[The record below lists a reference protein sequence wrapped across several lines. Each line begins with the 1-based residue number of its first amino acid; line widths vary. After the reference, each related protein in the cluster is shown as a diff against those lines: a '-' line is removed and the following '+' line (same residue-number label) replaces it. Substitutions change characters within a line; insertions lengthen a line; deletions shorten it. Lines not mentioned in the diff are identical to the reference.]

1 MKKTHRLAALALAVV
16 VGVSSLPLVASAAA
30 KGTINAAN
38 VNLRKSASTKSAS
51 LGKLSKN
58 TEVELISQT
67 GDWYKIKANGKTGYV
82 MKTYV
87 TRSGSS
93 SSSSS
98 SSTTSTSSSTKYI
111 VTLKQS
117 AYIYKTAKASSS
129 NRLSTAKKGA
139 KYDVVSQTSSFYKV
153 KVSSSQVGYIQKK
166 YCTLSKTAAT
176 TTAPE
181 NNVRPG
187 DQVGYTTSTIT
198 KPTKEIQTTKQEVL
212 NAMNWNLTQMNTN
225 FTIKIKD
232 YKYTMLPQK
241 MSDLERYFAERIE
254 PTSEE
259 PKDVGNGVSE
269 ITYNIVYND
278 AGKVVQDS
286 MKNKSIASTDTKA
299 LAIKTEAQK
308 ILKEIEGK
316 SDYEKIVY
324 IHDYIVKNCAYDAKM
339 TDDSRTPYGVLVK
352 KIGSCQGYAETTQ
365 MLFTLAGLENRF
377 IWANAAYSKE
387 GTHGFNKV
395 KLDGKWYVVDTTVDD
410 PVSKKT
416 ILPGRVKRDFLLV
429 TDTVARQRYTFES
442 KRYPACS
449 TDNNWHK
456 RNKLVA
462 TTQKQLETLV
472 KAGVQKK
479 QQFVSVWV
487 DDYSS
492 SKYNTAFAK
501 KLGATVYNITT
512 TPADAP
518 GYKGKAYRTAI
529 FFEFQ
534 Y

>member
-1 MKKTHRLAALALAVV
+1 MKKTHRLAAFALAVAI
-16 VGVSSLPLVASAAA
+16 GVSSFPLVASAAA
-30 KGTINAAN
+30 KGKINASN

-67 GDWYKIKANGKTGYV
+67 GDWYKIKVNGKTGYIL
-82 MKTYV
+82 KTYV

-98 SSTTSTSSSTKYI
+98 NTNTASTAKYS
-111 VTLKQS
+111 VTLKQ
-117 AYIYKTAKASSS
+117 AATIYKSASAKSS
-129 NRLSTAKKGA
+129 NKLTSGKKGA
-139 KYDVVSQTSSFYKV
+139 KYDVISQTSSFYKIQV
-153 KVSSSQVGYIQKK
+153 TSKQVGYIQKK
-166 YCTLSKTAAT
+166 YCTLTKNAT
-176 TTAPE
+176 STPTAPV

-187 DQVGYTTSTIT
+187 DQVGYTTSVIS
-198 KPTKEIQTTKQEVL
+198 KPSKEIQTTKQEVL
-212 NAMNWNLTQMNTN
+212 NAINWNLTQMNST
-225 FTIKIKD
+225 FTIKVKN
-232 YKYTMLPQK
+232 YKYTMFPQK

-259 PKDVGNGVSE
+259 PKDIGNGVSE
-269 ITYNIVYND
+269 LTYNVTYNV
-278 AGKVVQDS
+278 AGRVVQDI
-286 MKNKSIASTDTKA
+286 KNGKTIASSDAQGLAVKA
-299 LAIKTEAQK
+299 KAQE
-308 ILKEIEGK
+308 ILSAIEGK
-316 SDYEKIVY
+316 SEYQKVVY
-324 IHDYIVKNCAYDAKM
+324 IHDYIVKNCAYQESMSDE
-339 TDDSRTPYGVLVK
+339 SRTPYGVLVK
-352 KIGSCQGYAETTQ
+352 GIGSCQGYAETTQ

-395 KLDGKWYVVDTTVDD
+395 RVDGKWYIVDCTVDD
-410 PVSKKT
+410 PVSQKK
-416 ILPGRVKRDFLLV
+416 ILDGRIKRDFLLV
-429 TDTVARQRYTFES
+429 TDTVAKQRYTWEA

-462 TTQKQLETLV
+462 TSQKELEALV
-472 KAGVQKK
+472 KAGVKK
-479 QQFVSVWV
+479 KEKFVSVWV
-487 DDYSS
+487 EDYSS

-501 KLGATVYNITT
+501 KLGATLYNVSS

-518 GYKGKAYRTAI
+518 GYKGKPYKTAI